1 MVSVAC
7 PLYLSETVLLWSVSC
22 LLVLSLSVNLS
33 LPECD
38 LIYIWAKYSV
48 GFAVPWLP
56 LVSV

>member
-7 PLYLSETVLLWSVSC
+7 PLYLSETVPVEC
-22 LLVLSLSVNLS
+22 VLSTGPVFVCNLS